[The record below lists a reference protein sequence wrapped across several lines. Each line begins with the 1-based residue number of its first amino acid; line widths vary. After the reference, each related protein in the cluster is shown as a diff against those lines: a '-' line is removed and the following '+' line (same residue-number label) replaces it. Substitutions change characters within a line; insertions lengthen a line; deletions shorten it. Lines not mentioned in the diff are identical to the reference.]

1 MQIAGSETLMSP
13 PARAEVSGK
22 KTKKS
27 LRRHS
32 GYPDT
37 IDSIPIDTGR
47 RIKRRGF
54 VQLALSVMRP
64 APWACRGDGYSR
76 TTDKTLYVFETSY
89 KRLFDKA

>member
-1 MQIAGSETLMSP
+1 MQIAGSETLRSP

-22 KTKKS
+22 KTKKAF
-27 LRRHS
+27 RHS

-64 APWACRGDGYSR
+64 APWACSGDGYSR
-76 TTDKTLYVFETSY
+76 TTDKTLYVLETASGN
-89 KRLFDKA
+89 